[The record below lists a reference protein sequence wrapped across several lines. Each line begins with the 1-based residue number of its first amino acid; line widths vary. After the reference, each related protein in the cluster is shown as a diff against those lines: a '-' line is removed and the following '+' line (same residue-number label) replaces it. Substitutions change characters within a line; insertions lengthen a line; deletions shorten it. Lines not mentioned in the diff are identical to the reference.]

1 MFITM
6 LKLYKIVMMF
16 SLYTISCDSC
26 GFFSDFGDI
35 LRIIGDCFDVFLS
48 LGPLGIF
55 FFISKQVPAFVF
67 FPNSVS

>member
-1 MFITM
+1 MI
-6 LKLYKIVMMF
+6 LA
-16 SLYTISCDSC
+16 D
-26 GFFSDFGDI
+26 FFSDFGDI